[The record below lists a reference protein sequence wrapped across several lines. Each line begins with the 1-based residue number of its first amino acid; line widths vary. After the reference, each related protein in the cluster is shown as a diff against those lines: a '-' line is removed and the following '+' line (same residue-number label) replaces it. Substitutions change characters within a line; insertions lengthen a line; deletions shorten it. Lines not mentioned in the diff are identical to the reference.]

1 MKYIILFLL
10 LIITVAIFKKPANHN
25 EMFISA
31 VKESMQINNKLENF
45 SNSTSQLIEGLL
57 GTYKQKEHFIEHLAV
72 DRSVEESPI
81 SGNQA
86 NTQGADAAGGGG
98 TTTGG
103 TTTAPEAGTGSGTS
117 TTNPSS
123 SADLYASKSHNH
135 MGDLNTQHSG
145 GTSGTGTS
153 GTGTSGTGTGTGTSG
168 TETHA
173 QANTR
178 EHAAS
183 LQLQQ
188 QLANQ
193 QKNLINSNLA
203 EQNKLLQDK
212 RESENKEFRD
222 QQKKILDILST
233 HRAAQLNALEEEK
246 KKIRRKRNVDDK
258 YILKSAITA
267 CPPPPDMSQ
276 YVLKSSIAPQT
287 KVNYKD
293 YIHKSTLNDEL
304 TESEVK
310 RLVDKYVSQNG
321 GGYMDK
327 NTVSELIKK
336 YSNNLDELFR
346 QMDITP
352 PSTTLMAPYNTTT
365 PPSTTL
371 MAPYNTTTTPT
382 GIFSGTSSTAAAATG
397 AAPTGIFSGTSSTA
411 AAASGAA
418 PPVVPPASGTAP
430 STVFAD
436 LDANT
441 DNVNVTSALGTGAK
455 VTVSIVGT
463 SPKEYVL
470 SVTNVGSDYAMG
482 DIMIIKG
489 SVLGGVNGTNDA
501 TITTNKVGEFSGLI
515 VGTPP

>member
-57 GTYKQKEHFIEHLAV
+57 GTYKQKEHFIEHVAA
-72 DRSVEESPI
+72 DRSIEESPK
-81 SGNQA
+81 SGDEA
-86 NTQGADAAGGGG
+86 STQVADAAVG
-98 TTTGG
+98 GG

-153 GTGTSGTGTGTGTSG
+153 GTGTSGTGTSG

-346 QMDITP
+346 QMDMTP

-382 GIFSGTSSTAAAATG
+382 GIFSGTSSTAA
-397 AAPTGIFSGTSSTA
+397 TA
-411 AAASGAA
+411 V
-418 PPVVPPASGTAP
+418 PV
-430 STVFAD
+430 TVFAD
-436 LDANT
+436 LDAN
-441 DNVNVTSALGTGAK
+441 NANVTVTSTSGTGAK
-455 VTVSIVGT
+455 VTVSIGT
-463 SPKEYVL
+463 NPKKYVL
-470 SVTNVGSDYAMG
+470 SVTSVGSNYAVG
-482 DIMIIKG
+482 DSMIIKG
-489 SVLGGVNGTNDA
+489 SELGGMDGANDA
-501 TITTNKVGEFSGLI
+501 TITTNNVGDFAGSIE
-515 VGTPP
+515 GTPK

>member
-57 GTYKQKEHFIEHLAV
+57 GTYKQKEHFIEHVL
-72 DRSVEESPI
+72 SPNDVVI
-81 SGNQA
+81 PDTGNQA
-86 NTQGADAAGGGG
+86 NTPSAAGGGGG

-145 GTSGTGTS
+145 GTSGTGT
-153 GTGTSGTGTGTGTSG
+153 GTSGTGTSGTGTSG

-346 QMDITP
+346 QMDMTP

-382 GIFSGTSSTAAAATG
+382 GIFSGTSSTAA
-397 AAPTGIFSGTSSTA
+397 TA
-411 AAASGAA
+411 V
-418 PPVVPPASGTAP
+418 PV
-430 STVFAD
+430 TVFAD
-436 LDANT
+436 LDAN
-441 DNVNVTSALGTGAK
+441 NANVTVTSTSGTGAK
-455 VTVSIVGT
+455 VTVSIGT
-463 SPKEYVL
+463 TPKEYVL
-470 SVTNVGSDYAMG
+470 SVTNVGSNYAMG

-489 SVLGGVNGTNDA
+489 SVLGGVDGTNDA
-501 TITTNKVGEFSGLI
+501 TITTNTDGPFAGLI